1 MSATLSL
8 APLVDERRVHAKP
21 QCQNHPV
28 FASLSYDHPVSV
40 LTFTLSKYADMFEA
54 YTYSRLSSPSSTV
67 IAYRVRFLH
76 VGTSKQG
83 IWNACVLGARMMEEE
98 GAPVVSWIDM
108 FDNEANV
115 CTGTHPHSSRA
126 FEALFHC
133 SALRREYVAQSDCT
147 L

>member
-1 MSATLSL
+1 M
-8 APLVDERRVHAKP
+8 DDKP

-28 FASLSYDHPVSV
+28 LASLSYDHPLSV
-40 LTFTLSKYADMFEA
+40 LPFTFPKYADMSEA
-54 YTYSRLSSPSSTV
+54 YTYTPLSSPPSTV

-83 IWNACVLGARMMEEE
+83 NWNACVLGARMMEEE
-98 GAPVVSWIDM
+98 GAPVVLIDM
-108 FDNEANV
+108 LFNEANV
-115 CTGTHPHSSRA
+115 CTGTHPHSSRV

-133 SALRREYVAQSDCT
+133 SASRREYAAQSDCT